1 MKTKN
6 ILLIS
11 ILAWANIGL
20 YYILYKFEVNH
31 VLVGVFKE
39 LTLIPSFLAG
49 IIFPIWLTV
58 KIIIKKNK
66 VKELAFNKLPN

>member
-1 MKTKN
+1 MKKKH
-6 ILLIS
+6 LQLIS

-20 YYILYKFEVNH
+20 FYILYQFEVEH

-49 IIFPIWLTV
+49 IIFPIWLVV
-58 KIIIKKNK
+58 KMIITKK
-66 VKELAFNKLPN
+66 

>member
-6 ILLIS
+6 LILIS

-39 LTLIPSFLAG
+39 LTLIPSFLVG
-49 IIFPIWLTV
+49 IICPIWLIV
-58 KIIIKKNK
+58 RKIIGKIK
-66 VKELAFNKLPN
+66 

>member
-6 ILLIS
+6 LILVS

-20 YYILYKFEVNH
+20 YYTLYKFEVNH

-39 LTLIPSFLAG
+39 LTLIPSFLVG
-49 IIFPIWLTV
+49 IICPIWLIV
-58 KIIIKKNK
+58 RKIIGKIK
-66 VKELAFNKLPN
+66 

>member
-1 MKTKN
+1 LKTKN

-39 LTLIPSFLAG
+39 LTLIPSFLLG
-49 IIFPIWLTV
+49 IIFPIWLAVRMIFT
-58 KIIIKKNK
+58 KK
-66 VKELAFNKLPN
+66 

>member
-6 ILLIS
+6 LVLIS

-39 LTLIPSFLAG
+39 LTLIPSFLVG
-49 IIFPIWLTV
+49 IICPIWLV
-58 KIIIKKNK
+58 VRLIIKKIK
-66 VKELAFNKLPN
+66 Q

>member
-1 MKTKN
+1 LKTKN

-39 LTLIPSFLAG
+39 LTLIPSFLLG
-49 IIFPIWLTV
+49 IIFPIWLLV
-58 KIIIKKNK
+58 RIIIKKK
-66 VKELAFNKLPN
+66 

>member
-6 ILLIS
+6 LILIS

-39 LTLIPSFLAG
+39 LTLIPSFLVG
-49 IIFPIWLTV
+49 IICPIWLIV
-58 KIIIKKNK
+58 RKKLEKLSSKFRSIIK
-66 VKELAFNKLPN
+66 FH